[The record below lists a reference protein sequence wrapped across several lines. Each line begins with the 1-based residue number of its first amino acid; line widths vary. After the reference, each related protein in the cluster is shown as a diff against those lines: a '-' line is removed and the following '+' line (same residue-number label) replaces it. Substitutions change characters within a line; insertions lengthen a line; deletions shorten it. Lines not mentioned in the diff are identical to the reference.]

1 MQECVYI
8 KGVKENP
15 GNATIVF
22 ARLYIVSQ
30 VVVIAFRMTDYG
42 K

>member
-1 MQECVYI
+1 LYI

-15 GNATIVF
+15 GNATILFDEFHV
-22 ARLYIVSQ
+22 VGQ
-30 VVVIAFRMTDYG
+30 VVVIAFQRTDYG